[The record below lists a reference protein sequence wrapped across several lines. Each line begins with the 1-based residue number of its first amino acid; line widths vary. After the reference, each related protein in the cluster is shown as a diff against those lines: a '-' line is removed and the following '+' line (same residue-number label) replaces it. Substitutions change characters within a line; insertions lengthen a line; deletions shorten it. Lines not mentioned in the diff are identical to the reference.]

1 MGGLSVA
8 GAGSSLRAT
17 LRVREDLEL
26 RRLEENGWDAALGQ
40 VPTRARVGHG
50 EGKHVSVLAVGPV
63 SRGRRHFEEPGGGK
77 GSCT

>member
-1 MGGLSVA
+1 MGGMP
-8 GAGSSLRAT
+8 
-17 LRVREDLEL
+17 
-26 RRLEENGWDAALGQ
+26 ALGQ